1 MLNDRYLAADGIE
14 NCIHVLDQI
23 ENGTIHNLEFVEL
36 NACNGG
42 CVGGTLNIENP
53 YVAKARIRSL
63 RKYLPISRNR
73 AEDEELPED
82 MFLDDFDSMLGN
94 ATASALSSNRMEAI
108 AKMAEVESIY
118 KTLPH
123 LDCGSCG
130 APNCHALAE
139 DIIKGEAVTE
149 DCLIRLRDSRGKLE

>member
-1 MLNDRYLAADGIE
+1 M
-14 NCIHVLDQI
+14 
-23 ENGTIHNLEFVEL
+23 
-36 NACNGG
+36 
-42 CVGGTLNIENP
+42 
-53 YVAKARIRSL
+53 
-63 RKYLPISRNR
+63 
-73 AEDEELPED
+73 PED
-82 MFLDDFDSMLGN
+82 MFLDDFDGMLGN
-94 ATASALSSNRMEAI
+94 VTASALSSNRMEAI